1 MKQSE
6 IPVESFT
13 AEVGGEGWSGEFAS
27 AYRPSDLE
35 ATLKRLMDPGA
46 ATQTVHWGRNYLY
59 RTTLLTESAGRKDSR
74 IEVVVKQFRNL
85 GLKKRLDRKLRGSK
99 AWRSWKMSR
108 LFAERGIPTA
118 DPVFWIESDR
128 DDGPSFFV
136 CRHLPGRMESRLL
149 FRAANVD
156 DSGEPGSEGSLDQA
170 YPGFDYDAFL
180 ESIAVALWR
189 MHEAGLFHRDL
200 SIGNVLL
207 PMESVKPDADPL
219 TADDLDIIDLN
230 RARDCG
236 GSNREGSGG
245 AGKPGLW
252 RRSRDLCRLMI
263 FRPEHR
269 RVFLD
274 AYWKGKSESGG
285 GASWLRRLAYLVAH
299 WGFYAKIN
307 SKKAIRAPFKRVGV
321 WLKPRRA
328 HVHIP
333 DAPKDAGA
341 RDKIVWD
348 HLSDQPHQHAARW
361 EKLRV
366 RLADL
371 PAHLRDYGAFLDAL
385 PRVTRR
391 YRQLK
396 RELYRHPVPWQGA
409 GVCVRP
415 YEADPELQLRLLDE
429 MDLRHVLLR
438 LHPWQENHD
447 AEEELA
453 RTLYERGYELTFALP
468 QNRDLVRHP
477 ALWRRRVEDL
487 ARRFVP
493 CGRHFQVGQA
503 INRSKWGIWVV
514 NEYLQLARDAAS
526 ILRRVG
532 SELDVSVEVMGPAV
546 IDFEVYAT
554 ASVLNLK
561 GCPRFDAVASLL
573 YVDRRGAPENRQLGF
588 DSVDKVLLVQAIADT
603 ARSSDGRSWITEVN
617 WPLWEGPHS
626 PAGKTASVSEAHQAD
641 YLARFYLLALTT
653 GQCERVFWWQLV
665 ARGYGLAT
673 REDPDDPSSGLRPR
687 PSFHALRTLDAQL
700 RGRIFLRPIRVGL
713 RHGEEPGNGEPDE
726 IYLFLFSGI
735 DEDPE
740 NGTWDEND
748 LSTDGGEWLRPG
760 RLVAGWCVRGRRSLA
775 WPKRPCV
782 VVEQD
787 GSKANLA
794 KMPSPGAHIE
804 VGESVRYFHL

>member
-1 MKQSE
+1 MTDRRHPESGS
-6 IPVESFT
+6 IPVEAFS
-13 AEVGGEGWSGEFAS
+13 AEVDGDSWSGEFAT
-27 AYRPSDLE
+27 AYRPADLS
-35 ATLKRLMDPGA
+35 TVLKRLMDPGA

-59 RTTLLTESAGRKDSR
+59 RTTMLVDSGGRPEIRLD
-74 IEVVVKQFRNL
+74 VVVKQFRNL
-85 GLKKRLDRKLRGSK
+85 GFRKQLDRKLRGSK
-99 AWRSWKMSR
+99 AWRSWKMAR

-118 DPVFWIESDR
+118 DPVLWIESDR
-128 DDGPSFFV
+128 EDGPSFFV

-149 FRAANVD
+149 FRAGNAE
-156 DSGEPGSEGSLDQA
+156 GGSEGSLDRA

-180 ESIAVALWR
+180 EAIAGALQR

-207 PMESVKPDADPL
+207 PIESVKPDSEPL

-230 RARDCG
+230 RARDYIAPG
-236 GSNREGSGG
+236 ADPGDEG
-245 AGKPGLW
+245 AGASGRPGLW
-252 RRSRDLCRLMI
+252 QRSRDLCRLMI

-274 AYWKGKSESGG
+274 SYWRKEGG
-285 GASWLRRLAYLVAH
+285 VTWLRRLAFLLAH

-307 SKKAIRAPFKRVGV
+307 TKKVIRSPFRRIGV

-333 DAPKDAGA
+333 DAPDGAGA

-361 EKLRV
+361 EKLKV
-366 RLADL
+366 RFVDL
-371 PAHLRDYGAFLDAL
+371 PAHLRGYVALLGAV
-385 PRVTRR
+385 PRVARR

-396 RELYRHPVPWQGA
+396 RELYRRPVAWRGA
-409 GVCVRP
+409 GICVRP
-415 YEADPELQLRLLDE
+415 YEDDPDLQLRMLEEL
-429 MDLRHVLLR
+429 DLRHVLLR
-438 LHPWQENHD
+438 LHPWQEHHD

-453 RTLYERGYELTFALP
+453 RALHERGYELTFALP

-493 CGRHFQVGQA
+493 YGRNFQIGQA

-514 NEYLQLARDAAS
+514 NEYLQLARDAAA

-532 SELDVSVEVMGPAV
+532 SEMDVAVEVMGPAV
-546 IDFEVYAT
+546 IDFEVYAA

-561 GCPRFDAVASLL
+561 GCPHFDAVASLL

-588 DSVDKVLLVQAIADT
+588 DSVDKVLLVQAIAET
-603 ARSSDGRSWITEVN
+603 AKSSDGRSWITEVN

-673 REDPDDPSSGLRPR
+673 RHDPEDPSSGLRLR
-687 PSFHALRTLDAQL
+687 PSFHALRTIEAQL
-700 RGRIFLRPIRVGL
+700 RGRTFLRPLPSGL
-713 RHGEEPGNGEPDE
+713 SDGEGQENVF
-726 IYLFLFSGI
+726 LFLFSAL
-735 DEDPE
+735 
-740 NGTWDEND
+740 DENAQLDEIDRDSD
-748 LSTDGGEWLRPG
+748 LRSDGTELFRSG
-760 RLVAGWCVRGRRSLA
+760 RLVVGWCIEGRQFLS
-775 WPKRPCV
+775 WPMTPCE

-794 KMPSPGAHIE
+794 KMPSPDVHIE

>member
-1 MKQSE
+1 MTSRKTSDWTNSGS
-6 IPVESFT
+6 IPVETFT

-27 AYRPSDLE
+27 AYRPSDLQ
-35 ATLKRLMDPGA
+35 ATLKRLMDPGS
-46 ATQTVHWGRNYLY
+46 ATQTIHWGRNYLF
-59 RTTLLTESAGRKDSR
+59 RTTLLTEAGGNDSR
-74 IEVVVKQFRNL
+74 LDVVVKQFRNL
-85 GLKKRLDRKLRGSK
+85 GFRKRLDRKLRGSK

-149 FRAANVD
+149 FRAANA
-156 DSGEPGSEGSLDQA
+156 EPGSDADLDHA

-180 ESIAVALWR
+180 EAIAVALRR

-207 PMESVKPDADPL
+207 PLESVKPGADAL
-219 TADDLDIIDLN
+219 TAEDLDIIDLN
-230 RARDCG
+230 RARDCAG
-236 GSNREGSGG
+236 AGSGR
-245 AGKPGLW
+245 PGLW
-252 RRSRDLCRLMI
+252 KRSRDLCRLMI

-274 AYWKGKSESGG
+274 AYWQAGPEKKGGVT
-285 GASWLRRLAYLVAH
+285 WLRRLAYLLAH

-307 SKKAIRAPFKRVGV
+307 SKKVIRAPFKRVGV

-361 EKLRV
+361 EKLKV
-366 RLADL
+366 RLVDL
-371 PAHLRDYGAFLDAL
+371 PAHLRGYAAILGAT
-385 PRVTRR
+385 PRTARR

-396 RELYRHPVPWQGA
+396 RKLYRRPVPWQGV
-409 GVCVRP
+409 GVCIRP
-415 YEADPELQLRLLDE
+415 HEADPELQLRLLE
-429 MDLRHVLLR
+429 ELGLRHMLLR
-438 LHPWQENHD
+438 LHPWQETHD

-453 RTLYERGYELTFALP
+453 RTLHAQGYELTFALP

-477 ALWRRRVEDL
+477 ALWRRRVEEL

-493 CGRHFQVGQA
+493 YGRHFQVGQA

-532 SELDVSVEVMGPAV
+532 SELDVAVEVMGPAV

-554 ASVLNLK
+554 ASVLNLE

-603 ARSSDGRSWITEVN
+603 ARASEGRSWITEVN

-665 ARGYGLAT
+665 ARGYGLTT
-673 REDPDDPSSGLRPR
+673 REDPEDPASGLRLR
-687 PSFHALRTLDAQL
+687 PSFHALRTLEAQL
-700 RGRIFLRPIRVGL
+700 RGRTFLRPIRVGL
-713 RHGEEPGNGEPDE
+713 GGQKPTDDV
-726 IYLFLFSGI
+726 YLFLFSAR
-735 DEDPE
+735 DEDLE
-740 NGTWDEND
+740 VDVQDEKDLLDD
-748 LSTDGGEWLRPG
+748 LSTDGGEQLRPG
-760 RLVAGWCVRGRRSLA
+760 RLVAGWCVRERRTLA
-775 WPKRPCV
+775 WPMPPCE

-787 GSKANLA
+787 GSKADLA
-794 KMPSPGAHIE
+794 KMPSPDAHIE

>member
-1 MKQSE
+1 MKKTE
-6 IPVESFT
+6 IPVERFT
-13 AEVGGEGWSGEFAS
+13 ASVGGEGWSGEFAS
-27 AYRPSDLE
+27 AYRPEDLE
-35 ATLKRLMDPGA
+35 ASLARLMDPGQ

-59 RTTLLTESAGRKDSR
+59 RTTMAITDGERSAAADLRLD
-74 IEVVVKQFRNL
+74 VVVKQFRNL
-85 GLKKRLDRKLRGSK
+85 GLRKRLDRRLRGSK
-99 AWRSWKMSR
+99 AWRSWKMAR

-118 DPVFWIESDR
+118 DPVAWIESDR
-128 DDGPSFFV
+128 PDGPSFFV

-149 FRAANVD
+149 FRAANAP
-156 DSGEPGSEGSLDQA
+156 PGSDATLDEV
-170 YPGFDYDAFL
+170 YPGFDFDAFL
-180 ESIAVALWR
+180 EAVAEALRR

-207 PMESVKPDADPL
+207 PQSAVEEGAPPL
-219 TADDLDIIDLN
+219 LADDLDIIDLN
-230 RARDCG
+230 RARDRAEG
-236 GSNREGSGG
+236 GG
-245 AGKPGLW
+245 PGLW
-252 RRSRDLCRLMI
+252 ERCRDLCRLAI

-269 RVFLD
+269 RTFLA
-274 AYWKGKSESGG
+274 AYWRGAGG
-285 GASWLRRLAYLVAH
+285 VTPVRRAAYYLAH
-299 WGFYAKIN
+299 WGFYGKIN
-307 SKKAIRAPFKRVGV
+307 AKKRIRAPFRRVGV

-333 DAPKDAGA
+333 DAPEDAGT

-348 HLSDQPHQHAARW
+348 HLSDQPHQHASRW

-371 PAHLRDYGAFLDAL
+371 PAHLRGYAVLAGAV
-385 PRVTRR
+385 PRIARR
-391 YRQLK
+391 YRRLR
-396 RELYRHPVPWQGA
+396 RELYERPVPWRGA

-415 YEADPELQLRLLDE
+415 HDDDPELQLRLLDE
-429 MDLRHVLLR
+429 LGLRHVLLR
-438 LHPWQENHD
+438 LHPWQETHD

-453 RTLYERGYELTFALP
+453 QALHERGYELSFALP

-493 CGRHFQVGQA
+493 YGRHFQVGQA
-503 INRSKWGIWVV
+503 INRSKWGVWVV
-514 NEYLQLARDAAS
+514 NEYLRLARDAAD

-532 SELDVSVEVMGPAV
+532 RELGVSVEVMGPAV
-546 IDFEVYAT
+546 IDFEVYST
-554 ASVLNLK
+554 ASVLNLA

-573 YVDRRGAPENRQLGF
+573 YVDRRGAPEHRQLGF
-588 DSVDKVLLVQAIADT
+588 DTVDKVVLVQAIAET
-603 ARSSDGRSWITEVN
+603 SKAAAGRSWITEVN

-673 REDPDDPSSGLRPR
+673 REDPDDAGAGLRLR
-687 PSFHALRTLDAQL
+687 PSFHALRTLEAQL
-700 RGRIFLRPIRVGL
+700 RGRTFLGPVRAGL
-713 RHGEEPGNGEPDE
+713 TADDE
-726 IYLFLFSGI
+726 AAGVHLFLFGAVGEPPEGGV
-735 DEDPE
+735 DEGE
-740 NGTWDEND
+740 NED
-748 LSTDGGEWLRPG
+748 LETGKEGLLRPG
-760 RLVAGWCVRGRRSLA
+760 RLVVGWCVRGRRTIP
-775 WPKRPCV
+775 WPKPPHG

-787 GSKANLA
+787 GAPA
-794 KMPSPGAHIE
+794 DRTRMPSPDAHIE